1 MRIADT
7 EKGRERERAERR
19 DALVEK
25 YSITQYGTTQHCN
38 ARMR

>member
-7 EKGRERERAERR
+7 EKGRERAERR